1 MVGHK
6 CDIFV
11 AKVASPVCVLPKRG
25 MVWKVSFYRQTR
37 ESPVTVETNSN
48 SFEWLLFPA
57 SFFLFWL
64 ALSLHGFLLQLD
76 PLLSPPLGRDPWF
89 SVCTRLLLRSSILH
103 PDGYRILQHDWPLP
117 VALTGNSIHHYRGNQ
132 SRSSGGFAR
141 ASHAIIC

>member
-76 PLLSPPLGRDPWF
+76 QDEEGAW
-89 SVCTRLLLRSSILH
+89 VYSSTNMGTQ
-103 PDGYRILQHDWPLP
+103 PNAGKRPSSFP
-117 VALTGNSIHHYRGNQ
+117 
-132 SRSSGGFAR
+132 SSGKGSMVQR
-141 ASHAIIC
+141 MY